1 MTAAKIIR
9 YGVAAANGG
18 HRRSFDV
25 MGVTIY
31 VEPHEDD
38 AHAERIAEELAASG
52 AVVARMLEAESHAHR
67 LAAENDRLKMQL
79 KAAQHPPPPARLL
92 GRGCVRFDTD
102 GQLWMMNRAE
112 TGWASFGLCI
122 GSWDELFRRFDAV
135 VVEAKQDATGWYWVI
150 ESSRANAARR
160 SEGGAG

>member
-1 MTAAKIIR
+1 M
-9 YGVAAANGG
+9 
-18 HRRSFDV
+18 
-25 MGVTIY
+25 
-31 VEPHEDD
+31 
-38 AHAERIAEELAASG
+38 
-52 AVVARMLEAESHAHR
+52 
-67 LAAENDRLKMQL
+67 
-79 KAAQHPPPPARLL
+79 
-92 GRGCVRFDTD
+92 RFDTD